1 MNIGKVSRAHFL
13 QAFYVSKFDLFTFWN
28 VNKSINKGD
37 LSRAVVFKYES
48 HANFF
53 HIRCP
58 VPTQLFRNNYNIEY
72 VGFVGFYVASI
83 LLREI
88 GYERFFSFVGMGGGG
103 EGRTLFKKYFY
114 FYFTFSL
121 PLVVVCKIFLNIFF
135 FLGGGTKYFWKY
147 LGDVI

>member
-88 GYERFFSFVGMGGGG
+88 GYERFFSFVGMGGG

-135 FLGGGTKYFWKY
+135 FFGGGTKYFWKY

>member
-103 EGRTLFKKYFY
+103 GTN
-114 FYFTFSL
+114 TFQ
-121 PLVVVCKIFLNIFF
+121 KIFLFLFHFFTSIGSSLQNISEHFF
-135 FLGGGTKYFWKY
+135 FFWGGTKYFWKY